1 MKQKRKLLYRQGFT
15 DQNRPFR
22 DQDHSDRSVPG
33 PTIGFETISYDRL

>member
-22 DQDHSDRSVPG
+22 DQDQLG
-33 PTIGFETISYDRL
+33 PIGPRTYYRLWNHLIW